1 MQTEIEDCATLQ
13 MCKLE
18 CREILAERDIML
30 SCLLLYSDL
39 EGLAKYYR
47 RSPYD
52 FGPKITVYLRSDVE
66 AVYV

>member
-1 MQTEIEDCATLQ
+1 
-13 MCKLE
+13 
-18 CREILAERDIML
+18 ML